1 MQRARLYFLYTL
13 PSFSAH
19 TLKTSFSL
27 KRWTGSCAV
36 KQQGLP
42 APWDL
47 SSPTRLQA
55 NRGSWAANCCNQ
67 VVYVAKMDH
76 NNLERNINPS
86 IIPSGHRSST
96 GAGRV
101 QAIGRAWHGY
111 FNVRWHLHPTAAQF
125 SSLSHLTLP
134 SCLFT
139 RKIYTCIYRSIK
151 CSTASLWAA
160 QQSST
165 PHSLQGWA
173 FSCIQFL
180 EFITFHS
187 KRQLNGFKLILLHAR
202 QVLIDET
209 SGIEIPHHHSA
220 IKYTVFPCNGE
231 QKHSFLLV
239 STMTCT
245 ALLHS
250 TKSVV

>member
-1 MQRARLYFLYTL
+1 MHQVEAEGRNKLFWPLYQTKTNSYRMRYSSTKGTGHMQRARLYFLYTL

-19 TLKTSFSL
+19 TEKTSFSL

-111 FNVRWHLHPTAAQF
+111 FNVR
-125 SSLSHLTLP
+125 
-134 SCLFT
+134 
-139 RKIYTCIYRSIK
+139 
-151 CSTASLWAA
+151 
-160 QQSST
+160 
-165 PHSLQGWA
+165 
-173 FSCIQFL
+173 
-180 EFITFHS
+180 
-187 KRQLNGFKLILLHAR
+187 
-202 QVLIDET
+202 
-209 SGIEIPHHHSA
+209 
-220 IKYTVFPCNGE
+220 
-231 QKHSFLLV
+231 
-239 STMTCT
+239 
-245 ALLHS
+245 
-250 TKSVV
+250 